1 MINRR
6 QLISKG
12 SGLALGSS
20 LLHPIQATPQEL
32 KKLELIE
39 LGKSGI
45 KTSRLAQGTGTRGGG
60 RHSNQTRPGFQHFVK
75 LMQHAY
81 DRGVR
86 LFDLA
91 DQYGS
96 HIYFREAL
104 RHIPREEITILS
116 KVQYRLDGK
125 KPQDMSPSEQRQF
138 AKNALERFRSE
149 LKVDVIDI
157 MLMHNMT
164 TEKWDE
170 ELAGYIEVLQEY
182 QQAGK
187 IKAIG
192 MSCHTLPALKRATEL
207 DWMNVALTRI
217 NPYGKIMD
225 GPPKEVM
232 PIQRNFKQK
241 GVGVIGMKIYG
252 AGKLLDKKDE
262 CMRFAQ
268 GLDYLDSMTIGSTTT
283 EEIDENIRLM
293 QKYPHRPTNSVK

>member
-6 QLISKG
+6 QLMTRT
-12 SGLALGSS
+12 SGLALGSPF
-20 LLHPIQATPQEL
+20 LNPIQAAPTDIQ
-32 KKLELIE
+32 KLDLVE

-81 DRGVR
+81 ERGVR

-104 RHIPREEITILS
+104 RHIPREDITILS

-125 KPQDMSPSEQRQF
+125 KPQDMSPPEQRQF
-138 AKNALERFRSE
+138 AKNALERFRTE

-164 TEKWDE
+164 TAKWDE

-182 QQAGK
+182 KQAGK

-207 DWMNVALTRI
+207 DWMNIALTRI

-225 GPPKEVM
+225 GSPEEVM
-232 PIQRNFKQK
+232 PIQRKFKK
-241 GVGVIGMKIYG
+241 NGVGVIGMKIYG

-268 GLDYLDSMTIGSTTT
+268 ELDYLDAMTIGATTP

-293 QKYPHRPTNSVK
+293 QKYPPINN

>member
-1 MINRR
+1 MITRR
-6 QLISKG
+6 QLINTT
-12 SGLALGSS
+12 SGLALSS
-20 LLHPIQATPQEL
+20 PLLHSVQAAPKDL

-60 RHSNQTRPGFQHFVK
+60 RHSNQTRPGFQHFVG

-104 RHIPREEITILS
+104 RHIPREDITILS
-116 KVQYRLDGK
+116 KVQYRLDAK
-125 KPQDMSPSEQRQF
+125 KPEDMSPSDQRRF
-138 AKNALERFRSE
+138 AKNALERFRTE

-170 ELAGYIEVLQEY
+170 DLAGYVEVLQEY
-182 QQAGK
+182 HQAGK

-225 GPPKEVM
+225 GPPEEVM
-232 PIQRNFKQK
+232 PIQRKFKQK

-268 GLDYLDSMTIGSTTT
+268 GLDYLDSMTIGSTSTK
-283 EEIDENIRLM
+283 EIDENIRLM
-293 QKYPHRPTNSVK
+293 QKHPHRPTNSVK